1 MIFKILSVSCY
12 NKLRNKHKGNTM
24 QLSPQALGAVM
35 MALQNS
41 LMNQTDIT
49 PVLEGFQFMDSP
61 DGLIVANSPVV
72 ELDTQ
77 DSNDTTDATSVFQE
91 FAE

>member
-1 MIFKILSVSCY
+1 
-12 NKLRNKHKGNTM
+12 M
-24 QLSPQALGAVM
+24 QLTNQALGAVM

-49 PVLEGFQFMDSP
+49 PVLQGFEFIDSP
-61 DGLIVANSPVV
+61 DGLVITNAPVV
-72 ELDTQ
+72 EVDTGA
-77 DSNDTTDATSVFQE
+77 DTSDATSVFQE

>member
-1 MIFKILSVSCY
+1 
-12 NKLRNKHKGNTM
+12 M

-41 LMNQTDIT
+41 LMNQTDIV
-49 PVLEGFQFMDSP
+49 PVLQGFKFMDSP
-61 DGLIVANSPVV
+61 AGLIVANSPVV
-72 ELDTQ
+72 EVDNLDE
-77 DSNDTTDATSVFQE
+77 SNEDASDATSVFQE

>member
-12 NKLRNKHKGNTM
+12 NKLRNKHKGNNM

-49 PVLEGFQFMDSP
+49 PVLQGFKLMDSP
-61 DGLIVANSPVV
+61 DGLIVTNAPAV
-72 ELDTQ
+72 EVDTQ
-77 DSNDTTDATSVFQE
+77 DDETTDATSVFQE
-91 FAE
+91 FTE

>member
-1 MIFKILSVSCY
+1 
-12 NKLRNKHKGNTM
+12 M

-41 LMNQTDIT
+41 LMNQTDIV
-49 PVLEGFQFMDSP
+49 PVLQGFKFMDSP
-61 DGLIVANSPVV
+61 AGLIVANSPVV
-72 ELDTQ
+72 EVNNLDES
-77 DSNDTTDATSVFQE
+77 DEDTSDATSVFQE

>member
-1 MIFKILSVSCY
+1 
-12 NKLRNKHKGNTM
+12 M
-24 QLSPQALGAVM
+24 QLTNQALGAVM

-49 PVLEGFQFMDSP
+49 PVLQGFQFMDSP
-61 DGLIVANSPVV
+61 DGLVITNAPVV
-72 ELDTQ
+72 EVDTQ
-77 DSNDTTDATSVFQE
+77 DDETTDATSVFQE

>member
-1 MIFKILSVSCY
+1 
-12 NKLRNKHKGNTM
+12 M
-24 QLSPQALGAVM
+24 QLTNQALGAVM

-49 PVLEGFQFMDSP
+49 PVLQGFEFIDSP
-61 DGLIVANSPVV
+61 DGLVITNAPVV
-72 ELDTQ
+72 EVDTE
-77 DSNDTTDATSVFQE
+77 DDTSDATSVFQE